1 MSGLVARVAETI
13 ERHALCA
20 PGDRVVIGVSG
31 GADSLA
37 LLHALL
43 TLRERLDIAL
53 HVATLDHGLRGAAG
67 AADADFV
74 RRTALG
80 WGLPVT
86 VGRADVAHIAR
97 SHRLSVEEAARQVRY
112 TFLLRVACQVGAA
125 RVAVGHQRDDQAE
138 TVLMHL
144 LRGSGLSGLRGMLP
158 ATPLSDYHLLEDA
171 AIACDP
177 PLDGPPAA
185 PDAWP
190 VLIRPLLGLSRQEI
204 DEYITAQGLT
214 PRLDATNQDTTYF
227 RNRLRHEVLPLLET
241 LNPNVRELLARTAD
255 VLRADAELVRAA
267 GEAAWAWVLRGATP
281 DSIVLD
287 RAIWD
292 GLPLSSQRH
301 ILRAAVWRLRPALR
315 DVTFEH
321 VERALAVSAGGQVG
335 ARATLPGGLT
345 LRVGY
350 DALIIA
356 SERAGAVEVGDDAP
370 ALPGERAGPAFGPG
384 EQVEVACGAWVFSA
398 RPLLPDDDLP
408 ALHADPLTAALV
420 VPAGA
425 RLWLRA
431 RRPGD
436 RFRPRG
442 MGGRS
447 QKLSDTLINL
457 RVPAG
462 WRDRVPLL
470 VVDDA
475 IAWFVAPAAGGLRAR
490 VAEPFAV
497 PGDPAQRIGEG
508 VVVGWRR
515 AR

>member
-1 MSGLVARVAETI
+1 MPGLVTRVAETI

-20 PGDRVVIGVSG
+20 PGDRVVVGVSG

-43 TLRERLDIAL
+43 ALRERLGIAL

-74 RRTALG
+74 RSTALD

-86 VGRADVAHIAR
+86 VGRADAGQIAR
-97 SHRLSVEEAARQVRY
+97 SRRLSVEEAARQVRY
-112 TFLLRVACQVGAA
+112 TFLLRVARQVGAA

-171 AIACDP
+171 IIACDP
-177 PLDGPPAA
+177 PLDGLPAT

-190 VLIRPLLGLSRQEI
+190 VLIRPLLDLSRREI
-204 DEYITAQGLT
+204 DEYIAAQGLT
-214 PRLDATNQDTTYF
+214 ARLDATNQDTAYF

-241 LNPNVRELLARTAD
+241 LNPNVREVLARTAD

-267 GEAAWAWVLRGATP
+267 GEAALARALRGEAA

-287 RAIWD
+287 RAVWD
-292 GLPLSSQRH
+292 DLPLSSKRH
-301 ILRAAVWRLRPALR
+301 LIRAAVWRLRPALR

-321 VERALAVSAGGQVG
+321 VERALAVSASGHVG
-335 ARATLPGGLT
+335 VQATLPGGLA

-350 DALIIA
+350 DVLVF
-356 SERAGAVEVGDDAP
+356 SGAGADPVEVGADAP
-370 ALPGERAGPAFGPG
+370 ALPGERAGPAFNPG
-384 EQVEVACGAWVFSA
+384 ERVEIACGAWVFSA

-408 ALHADPLTAALV
+408 ALHADPLAAALA

-447 QKLSDTLINL
+447 QKLADTLINL

-475 IAWFVAPAAGGLRAR
+475 IAWFVAPTAGGLRAR

-497 PGDPAQRIGEG
+497 PGDLAQMAGVG
-508 VVVGWRR
+508 VVVCWRR
-515 AR
+515 AE

>member
-1 MSGLVARVAETI
+1 MSGLVTRVAETI

-43 TLRERLDIAL
+43 ALRERLGIAL

-67 AADADFV
+67 AEDAEFV
-74 RRTALG
+74 RRTALD

-86 VGRADVAHIAR
+86 VGRSDAAHVAR

-112 TFLLRVACQVGAA
+112 TFLLRVARQVGAA
-125 RVAVGHQRDDQAE
+125 RIAVGHQRDDQAE

-158 ATPLSDYHLLEDA
+158 ATPLSEYHLLEDA

-177 PLDGPPAA
+177 PLDSLPAT
-185 PDAWP
+185 PGAWP
-190 VLIRPLLGLSRQEI
+190 VLIRPLLDLSRQEI
-204 DEYITAQGLT
+204 DGYIAAQGLT

-241 LNPNVRELLARTAD
+241 LNPNVREALARTAD
-255 VLRADAELVRAA
+255 VLRADADLVRAA
-267 GEAAWAWVLRGATP
+267 GEAALARALRSATA
-281 DSIVLD
+281 DAVVLD
-287 RAIWD
+287 RAAWD
-292 GLPLSSQRH
+292 GLPLSSKRH
-301 ILRAAVWRLRPALR
+301 VIRAAVWRLRPALR

-321 VERALAVSAGGQVG
+321 VEQALAVIASGQVG
-335 ARATLPGGLT
+335 AQATLPGGLA

-356 SERAGAVEVGDDAP
+356 GAGAGLVEGGDDAP
-370 ALPGERAGPAFGPG
+370 ALPGAGAGPVFGPG
-384 EQVEVACGAWVFSA
+384 EQVEIVCGGWAFSA

-408 ALHADPLTAALV
+408 ALHADPLAAALV

-436 RFRPRG
+436 RFCPRG

-475 IAWFVAPAAGGLRAR
+475 IAWFVAPAARGLRAR

-497 PGDPAQRIGEG
+497 AGDPAQKAGVG
-508 VVVGWRR
+508 VVVCWRR
-515 AR
+515 V

>member
-20 PGDRVVIGVSG
+20 PGDRVVVGVSG

-43 TLRERLDIAL
+43 ALRERLVIAL

-67 AADADFV
+67 AADAEFV

-86 VGRADVAHIAR
+86 VGRADVGQIACT
-97 SHRLSVEEAARQVRY
+97 HRLSVEEAARQVRY
-112 TFLLRVACQVGAA
+112 TFLLRVARQVGAA
-125 RVAVGHQRDDQAE
+125 RIAVGHQRDDQAE

-144 LRGSGLSGLRGMLP
+144 VRGSGLSGLRGMLP
-158 ATPLSDYHLLEDA
+158 ATLLSDYHLLEEA

-177 PLDGPPAA
+177 PLDDPPAA
-185 PDAWP
+185 PDAWL
-190 VLIRPLLGLSRQEI
+190 VLIRPLLDLSRQEI
-204 DEYITAQGLT
+204 DEYAAAYGLV
-214 PRLDATNQDTTYF
+214 PRLDATNEDTTYL

-241 LNPNVRELLARTAD
+241 LNPNVREVLARTAD
-255 VLRADAELVRAA
+255 VLRADADLVRAA
-267 GEAAWAWVLRGATP
+267 GEAALAWVLRDEAA
-281 DSIVLD
+281 DAIVLD
-287 RAIWD
+287 RTAWNS
-292 GLPLSSQRH
+292 LPLSSKRQ
-301 ILRAAVWRLRPALR
+301 IIRAAVWRLRPALR

-321 VERALAVSAGGQVG
+321 VERTLGVADSGQSG
-335 ARATLPGGLT
+335 ARATLPGSLA

-350 DALIIA
+350 DALIIGGA
-356 SERAGAVEVGDDAP
+356 GAGAVEVGDDAP
-370 ALPGERAGPAFGPG
+370 ALAGERAGPVFGPQ
-384 EQVEVACGAWVFSA
+384 EQVEIVCGGWVFAA
-398 RPLLPDDDLP
+398 RPLLPDDNLP
-408 ALHADPLTAALV
+408 ALHADPLATALV

-436 RFRPRG
+436 RFCPRG

-462 WRDRVPLL
+462 WRERVPLL

-475 IAWFVAPAAGGLRAR
+475 IAWFVAPAAGELRAR

-497 PGDPAQRIGEG
+497 PGDPLQMAGVG
-508 VVVGWRR
+508 VVVCWRR
-515 AR
+515 V

>member
-1 MSGLVARVAETI
+1 MPDLLTRIAETI

-20 PGDRVVIGVSG
+20 PDDRVVVGVSG
-31 GADSLA
+31 GADSLV

-43 TLRERLDIAL
+43 TLRERLGIAL
-53 HVATLDHGLRGAAG
+53 YVATLDHGLRGAAG

-80 WGLPVT
+80 WELPVA
-86 VGRADVAHIAR
+86 VGRADVARIAR
-97 SHRLSVEEAARQVRY
+97 ARRLGVEEAARQARY
-112 TFLLRVACQVGAA
+112 TFLLRVARQVGAA

-171 AIACDP
+171 VIVCDP
-177 PLDGPPAA
+177 PLDNLPAA

-190 VLIRPLLGLSRQEI
+190 VLIRPLLDLSRREI
-204 DEYITAQGLT
+204 DEYIAAQGLV

-241 LNPNVRELLARTAD
+241 LNPGVRGVLARTAD
-255 VLRADAELVRAA
+255 VLRADADLVRAA
-267 GEAAWAWVLRGATP
+267 GEAALARALRGMAA
-281 DSIVLD
+281 DSLALD

-292 GLPLSSQRH
+292 GLPLSSKRQIIRV
-301 ILRAAVWRLRPALR
+301 AVWRLRPALR

-321 VERALAVSAGGQVG
+321 VERALAVADSGRVG
-335 ARATLPGGLT
+335 ARATLPGGLA

-356 SERAGAVEVGDDAP
+356 GAGADPVGEGADAP
-370 ALPGERAGPAFGPG
+370 ALLDKGAGQVFGPG
-384 EQVEVACGAWVFSA
+384 EQVEIACGEWVFGA
-398 RPLLPDDDLP
+398 RPLLPGDGLA
-408 ALHADPLTAALV
+408 ALHADPLTAALA

-425 RLWLRA
+425 RLWLRT

-436 RFRPRG
+436 RLRPRG

-475 IAWFVAPAAGGLRAR
+475 IAWFVAPTAGGLRAR

-497 PGDPAQRIGEG
+497 PGDVARLDGVG
-508 VVVGWRR
+508 VVVCWRR
-515 AR
+515 AG

>member
-20 PGDRVVIGVSG
+20 PGDRVVVGVSG
-31 GADSLA
+31 GADSLT
-37 LLHALL
+37 LLHALIA
-43 TLRERLDIAL
+43 LRKRLGIAL

-67 AADADFV
+67 AADAEFV
-74 RRTALG
+74 RCTALG

-86 VGRADVAHIAR
+86 VGRADVAQIAR
-97 SHRLSVEEAARQVRY
+97 LHRLSVEEAARQVRY
-112 TFLLRVACQVGAA
+112 TFLLCVARQVGAA

-144 LRGSGLSGLRGMLP
+144 VRGSGLSGLRGMLP
-158 ATPLSDYHLLEDA
+158 ATPLSDYHLLEDVA
-171 AIACDP
+171 TVCDP

-190 VLIRPLLGLSRQEI
+190 ALIRPLLDLSRREI
-204 DEYITAQGLT
+204 DEYVAAHGLT
-214 PRLDATNQDTTYF
+214 PRLDATNEDTTYF

-255 VLRADAELVRAA
+255 VLRADADLVRAA
-267 GEAAWAWVLRGATP
+267 GEAALARALRSATP
-281 DSIVLD
+281 GAVVLD
-287 RAIWD
+287 RAAWD
-292 GLPLSSQRH
+292 GLPLSSKRH
-301 ILRAAVWRLRPALR
+301 LIRAAVWRLRPALR

-321 VERALAVSAGGQVG
+321 VERALAVIASGQVG
-335 ARATLPGGLT
+335 ARATLPGGLA

-356 SERAGAVEVGDDAP
+356 GAGAGAVEVGGDAP
-370 ALPGERAGPAFGPG
+370 ALAGERAGPVFGPH
-384 EQVEVACGAWVFSA
+384 ERVEIVYGGWVFVA
-398 RPLLPDDDLP
+398 RPLAPGDDLP
-408 ALHADPLTAALV
+408 ALHADLLAAALV

-436 RFRPRG
+436 RFCPRG

-447 QKLSDTLINL
+447 QKLADTLINL
-457 RVPAG
+457 RVPAA

-497 PGDPAQRIGEG
+497 PGDLAQMAGVG
-508 VVVGWRR
+508 VVVCWRR
-515 AR
+515 AG

>member
-20 PGDRVVIGVSG
+20 PGDCVVVGVSG

-43 TLRERLDIAL
+43 ALRERLGIAL

-67 AADADFV
+67 AADAEFV
-74 RRTALG
+74 RRTALD

-86 VGRADVAHIAR
+86 VGRADAAHVAR

-112 TFLLRVACQVGAA
+112 TFLLRVARQVGAA
-125 RVAVGHQRDDQAE
+125 RIAVGHQRDDQAE

-158 ATPLSDYHLLEDA
+158 ATPLSEYHLLEDA

-177 PLDGPPAA
+177 PLDSLPAT
-185 PDAWP
+185 PGAWP
-190 VLIRPLLGLSRQEI
+190 VLIRPLLNLSRQEI
-204 DEYITAQGLT
+204 DGYIAAQGLT

-241 LNPNVRELLARTAD
+241 LNPNVREVLARTAD
-255 VLRADAELVRAA
+255 VLRADADLVRAA
-267 GEAAWAWVLRGATP
+267 GEAALARALRSATA
-281 DSIVLD
+281 DAVVLD
-287 RAIWD
+287 RAAWD
-292 GLPLSSQRH
+292 GLPLSSKRH
-301 ILRAAVWRLRPALR
+301 IIRAAVWRLRPALR

-321 VERALAVSAGGQVG
+321 VEQALAVIASGQVG
-335 ARATLPGGLT
+335 AQATLPGGLA

-350 DALIIA
+350 DTLII
-356 SERAGAVEVGDDAP
+356 SGAGAVEAGDDAP
-370 ALPGERAGPAFGPG
+370 ALAGESAGPVFGPD
-384 EQVEVACGAWVFSA
+384 ERVEIICGAWVFSA
-398 RPLLPDDDLP
+398 RPLLPGDDLP
-408 ALHADPLTAALV
+408 ALHADPLAAALV

-425 RLWLRA
+425 RLRLRA

-447 QKLSDTLINL
+447 QKLADTLINL
-457 RVPAG
+457 RVPAAR
-462 WRDRVPLL
+462 RDRVPLL

-475 IAWFVAPAAGGLRAR
+475 IAWFVAPAARGLRAR

-497 PGDPAQRIGEG
+497 AGDPAQKAGVG
-508 VVVGWRR
+508 VVVCWRR
-515 AR
+515 V